1 MSEGHLPEESDLLF
15 DKAMLEVGLICVG
28 GPVGEA
34 VVAAAE
40 LASWGAEKYAQS
52 VEKEARR
59 QYKQINREAMQ
70 AAWTRWEKED
80 RKLQEM
86 FDVSLNRH
94 RWKARVMRRAATICV
109 YGRTVPIFNVKVD
122 NTVALEF
129 MFGVNRQ

>member
-1 MSEGHLPEESDLLF
+1 
-15 DKAMLEVGLICVG
+15 
-28 GPVGEA
+28 
-34 VVAAAE
+34 
-40 LASWGAEKYAQS
+40 
-52 VEKEARR
+52 
-59 QYKQINREAMQ
+59 
-70 AAWTRWEKED
+70 
-80 RKLQEM
+80 M